1 VNLTAVHNDSFPIL
15 LFYNGVVYLRVLV
28 MNKNGFGIDEFTD
41 VTKIELTSGG
51 TTFDITHSNEQH
63 AVFSTSLYMIAQVWT
78 N

>member
-1 VNLTAVHNDSFPIL
+1 M
-15 LFYNGVVYLRVLV
+15 RVLV
-28 MNKNGFGIDEFTD
+28 MKKNGFGIDEFTD

-78 N
+78 D